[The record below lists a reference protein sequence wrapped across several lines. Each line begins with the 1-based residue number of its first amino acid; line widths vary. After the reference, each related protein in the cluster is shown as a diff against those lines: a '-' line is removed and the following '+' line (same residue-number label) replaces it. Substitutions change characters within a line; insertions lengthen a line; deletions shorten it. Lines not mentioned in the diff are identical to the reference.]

1 MTMLGDHPIDV
12 GLLATDLRASR
23 DFYAHKIGLEI
34 LSEDDSTVVFKAG
47 GDSRIVISAST
58 IGTADEQTQAAW
70 RVDDLASELAE
81 LRSRGVEI
89 MEYDMPELK
98 TENGIVDTGDALH
111 AWIVDP
117 GKNTL
122 GINQPK

>member
-1 MTMLGDHPIDV
+1 MLGDHPIDV
-12 GLLATDLRASR
+12 GLLATNLNESR
-23 DFYAHKIGLEI
+23 DFYAQKIGLQI
-34 LSEDDSTVVFKAG
+34 LSEDENTVTFRCG
-47 GDSRIVISAST
+47 GDSRLVVSAST

-70 RVDDLASELAE
+70 RVDDLPAELAE

-89 MEYDMPELK
+89 MEYDMPGL
-98 TENGIVDTGDALH
+98 TTHNGIVDTGDALH

-122 GINQPK
+122 GINQHK